1 MNIEGFLQRL
11 VAVLDQVGVPYM
23 LSGSLASAFYG
34 IPRSTQD
41 IDIVVQ
47 MDLSRLRSLLRALPE
62 DQYYVSEPAAMDA
75 LRRQGQFN
83 IIDMETGWK
92 VDLIVCKRRPF
103 SQMEFGRRRS
113 EEVLGVALMVCSPE
127 DSILSKLEWAKKS
140 GGSER
145 QLRDVSGVWQMRR
158 AELDQAYIEH
168 WAHELGVLDLWLQI
182 QQPEG
187 SES

>member
-11 VAVLDQVGVPYM
+11 ISVLKESGVPYM

-47 MDLSRLRSLLRALPE
+47 LDLARLRALLRSLPE
-62 DQYYVSEPAAMDA
+62 EQYYVSEPAAVDA

-103 SQMEFGRRRS
+103 SRTEFERRRS
-113 EEVLGVALMVCSPE
+113 EDVLGVALMICSPE
-127 DSILSKLEWAKKS
+127 DSILSKLEWAKRS

-145 QLRDVSGVWQMRR
+145 QLRDVSGVWQIRR
-158 AELDQAYIEH
+158 AELEKDYIDR
-168 WAHELGVLDLWLQI
+168 WALELGVEDLWQRI
-182 QQPEG
+182 QDGDGPP
-187 SES
+187 

>member
-11 VAVLDQVGVPYM
+11 VAVLEQVSVPYM

-47 MDLSRLRSLLRALPE
+47 LDLARLRALHRALPE
-62 DQYYVSEPAAMDA
+62 EQYYASEPAAVDA

-103 SQMEFGRRRS
+103 SRTEFERRRS
-113 EEVLGVALMVCSPE
+113 EDVLGVSLMICSPE
-127 DSILSKLEWAKKS
+127 DSILSMLEWAKRS

-145 QLRDVSGVWQMRR
+145 QLRDVFGVWQMRR
-158 AELDQAYIEH
+158 AELEQDYIDR
-168 WAHELGVLDLWLQI
+168 WARELGVEDLWLQI
-182 QQPEG
+182 RDEG
-187 SES
+187 GPTS